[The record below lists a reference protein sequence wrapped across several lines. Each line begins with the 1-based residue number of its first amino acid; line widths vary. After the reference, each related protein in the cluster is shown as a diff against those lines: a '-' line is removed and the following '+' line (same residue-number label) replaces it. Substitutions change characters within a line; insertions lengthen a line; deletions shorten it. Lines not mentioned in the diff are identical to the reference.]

1 MLDSTLGTESTTE
14 IPVIKS
20 RSLKPLKKGPA
31 VVVGVIKA
39 EVLIDQC
46 HMSRRNTR
54 TKEGY
59 QREPSLARVNRL
71 KVDLRKH
78 RVDLPTAVLLS
89 MRDGSEASLRQTEK
103 GLFLNLNSKP
113 LYVVDGQHRIESLR
127 RLIEENPAEWSDF
140 LIPFVCILG
149 ASEREEM
156 EQFYVVNSTAKSVRT
171 DLAYDLLKQRA
182 ENDPAVIP
190 ALQERG
196 EKWKVDGQKI
206 VERLEA
212 ASTLWM
218 GRIRLPGEPKAS
230 TTINSSGMVNSLKQ
244 VLSSPYF
251 NAIPNDKQVK
261 ILEAYWQG
269 IGKVLP
275 DCFDEPTKYTIQKT
289 TGVITLH
296 TFLLSVIEHVRAAG
310 NSVIER
316 DSYRRMLYKPLTE
329 LQGDNREGSL
339 VQGAEFWLAGVHG
352 AAGSFSSNAGRRVL
366 LAKLCSLLPEIEVE

>member
-1 MLDSTLGTESTTE
+1 MLDSILGNESTNE

-20 RSLKPLKKGPA
+20 RSLKKGPM
-31 VVVGVIKA
+31 VVVGVIRA

-46 HMSRRNTR
+46 YTPRRNAR
-54 TKEGY
+54 TKKGY
-59 QREPSLARVNRL
+59 QREPSRARVSRL

-103 GLFLNLNSKP
+103 GLFLSLNSKR

-127 RLIEENPAEWSDF
+127 GLIDENPAEWSDF
-140 LIPFVCILG
+140 LIPFVCVLG
-149 ASEREEM
+149 ASEHEEM

-182 ENDPAVIP
+182 ENDPEVMP

-212 ASTLWM
+212 ESTLWM
-218 GRIRLPGEPKAS
+218 ARIRLPGEPKAS

-251 NAIPNDKQVK
+251 DALTTDTQVK
-261 ILEAYWQG
+261 ILEAYWLG
-269 IGKVLP
+269 IGEVLP
-275 DCFDEPTKYTIQKT
+275 DCFDKPTKYTIQKSM
-289 TGVITLH
+289 GVITLH

-310 NSVIER
+310 NSVIEK
-316 DSYRRMLYKPLTE
+316 DSYRKVLDKPLTE
-329 LQGDNREGSL
+329 LQGDNREGSP
-339 VQGAEFWLAGVHG
+339 VQGSDFWFAGVHG

-366 LAKLCSLLPEIEVE
+366 LSKLLNLLPPIEVE

>member
-1 MLDSTLGTESTTE
+1 MLASNLGTGSTEE

-20 RSLKPLKKGPA
+20 RSLTKGLS

-39 EVLIDQC
+39 EVLIDRYC
-46 HMSRRNTR
+46 VPRRNAR

-59 QREPSLARVNRL
+59 QREPSQARVSRL
-71 KVDLRKH
+71 KADLRRH

-89 MRDGSEASLRQTEK
+89 MRDGSEEALRQTEK
-103 GLFLNLNSKP
+103 GLFLSLNSKP

-127 RLIEENPAEWSDF
+127 GLIDENPDEWSDF
-140 LIPFVCILG
+140 LIPFVCVLG
-149 ASEREEM
+149 ASELEEM

-182 ENDPAVIP
+182 ENDPEVIP

-206 VERLEA
+206 VELLETE
-212 ASTLWM
+212 SIVWM
-218 GRIRLPGEPKAS
+218 SRVRLPGEPKAR
-230 TTINSSGMVNSLKQ
+230 TMINSSGMVNSLKQ
-244 VLSSPYF
+244 ILSSPYF
-251 NAIPNDKQVK
+251 DALTTNNQVK
-261 ILEAYWQG
+261 ILEAYWRG
-269 IGKVLP
+269 VGEVLP
-275 DCFDEPTKYTIQKT
+275 DCFDNPTKYTIQKT

-316 DSYRRMLYKPLTE
+316 DSYRRVLDRPLTE
-329 LQGDNREGSL
+329 LQGDNREGSP
-339 VQGAEFWLAGVHG
+339 VQGSDFWLAGVHG

-366 LAKLCSLLPEIEVE
+366 LAKLLNLLPPIEVE

>member
-1 MLDSTLGTESTTE
+1 MSTSAAANSRPTEV
-14 IPVIKS
+14 PVIKS
-20 RSLKPLKKGPA
+20 RPLKKGPT
-31 VVVGVIKA
+31 VVVGVINA
-39 EVLIDQC
+39 GVLIDQC
-46 HMSRRNTR
+46 HTPRRNTR

-59 QREPSLARVNRL
+59 QREPSLGRVNRL

-89 MRDGSEASLRQTEK
+89 MRDGSDASLRQTEK
-103 GLFLNLNSKP
+103 GFFLSLNNKR

-127 RLIEENPAEWSDF
+127 GLIDENPDEWSDF
-140 LIPFVCILG
+140 LIPFVCVLG

-182 ENDPAVIP
+182 ENDPDVIP

-206 VERLEA
+206 VERLGSE
-212 ASTLWM
+212 SVLWR
-218 GRIRLPGEPKAS
+218 GRIRFPGEP
-230 TTINSSGMVNSLKQ
+230 TTNTMINSSGMVNSLKQ
-244 VLSSPYF
+244 ILSSHYF
-251 NAIPNDKQVK
+251 NALTTENQIK

-269 IGKVLP
+269 VGKVLP
-275 DCFDEPTKYTIQKT
+275 DCFDQPTKYTIQKT

-296 TFLLSVIEHVRAAG
+296 TFLLTVIEHVRAAG

-316 DSYRRMLYKPLTE
+316 DSYRRMLDKPLTK
-329 LQGDNREGSL
+329 LQGDNREGDL
-339 VQGAEFWLAGVHG
+339 VQGVDFWLAGVHG

-366 LAKLCSLLPEIEVE
+366 LAKLCSLLPPIEVE

>member
-1 MLDSTLGTESTTE
+1 MLNSTLGTENIKE

-20 RSLKPLKKGPA
+20 RSLKKGPA

-39 EVLIDQC
+39 EVLIDRC
-46 HMSRRNTR
+46 HTALRNAR

-59 QREPSLARVNRL
+59 QREPSRARVSRL
-71 KVDLRKH
+71 KMDLRRH

-103 GLFLNLNSKP
+103 GLFLSLNSKR

-127 RLIEENPAEWSDF
+127 GLIDENPAEWSDF
-140 LIPFVCILG
+140 MIPFVCVLG
-149 ASEREEM
+149 AREREEM

-182 ENDPAVIP
+182 ENDPEVIP

-212 ASTLWM
+212 ESTLWM

-230 TTINSSGMVNSLKQ
+230 TTINNSGMVNSLKQ

-251 NAIPNDKQVK
+251 DALTADTQVK
-261 ILEAYWQG
+261 ILEAYWRG
-269 IGKVLP
+269 VSEVLP
-275 DCFDEPTKYTIQKT
+275 DCFATPIKYTIQKS
-289 TGVITLH
+289 TGVTTLH

-316 DSYRRMLYKPLTE
+316 DSYRRVLDKPLTE
-329 LQGDNREGSL
+329 LEGDNRDGSP
-339 VQGAEFWLAGVHG
+339 VQGSNFWFAGVHG

-366 LAKLCSLLPEIEVE
+366 LAKLRNLLPPIEVE

>member
-1 MLDSTLGTESTTE
+1 MLASSLENGSTEE
-14 IPVIKS
+14 IPVIKA
-20 RSLKPLKKGPA
+20 RPLRKGPP

-39 EVLIDQC
+39 EVLIDRYYTP
-46 HMSRRNTR
+46 RRNAR
-54 TKEGY
+54 TKKGY
-59 QREPSLARVNRL
+59 QREPSLARVSRL
-71 KVDLRKH
+71 KEDLRRR

-89 MRDGSEASLRQTEK
+89 MRDGSEVSLRQTEK
-103 GLFLNLNSKP
+103 GLFLSLDSKR

-127 RLIEENPAEWSDF
+127 ALIDENPTEWSDF
-140 LIPFVCILG
+140 LIPFVCVIG
-149 ASEREEM
+149 ASEFEEM

-182 ENDPAVIP
+182 ENDPDVIP

-206 VERLEA
+206 VERLELE
-212 ASTLWM
+212 SNLWR
-218 GRIRLPGEPKAS
+218 GRIRLPGEPKAR

-244 VLSSPYF
+244 ILSSPYF
-251 NAIPNDKQVK
+251 DALTGDNQVK
-261 ILEAYWQG
+261 ILEAYWLG
-269 IGKVLP
+269 VGKVLP

-316 DSYRRMLYKPLTE
+316 DSYMKVLDRPLTE
-329 LQGDNREGSL
+329 LQGDNREGSP
-339 VQGAEFWLAGVHG
+339 VQGSDFWLAGLHG

-366 LAKLCSLLPEIEVE
+366 LAKLQHRLPPIEVE

>member
-1 MLDSTLGTESTTE
+1 MSTSAAANSRPME

-20 RSLKPLKKGPA
+20 RPLKKGPT
-31 VVVGVIKA
+31 VVVGVIRA
-39 EVLIDQC
+39 GVLIDQC
-46 HMSRRNTR
+46 HTPRRNTR

-89 MRDGSEASLRQTEK
+89 MRDGNEMSLRQTEK
-103 GLFLNLNSKP
+103 GSLLSLNKKR

-127 RLIEENPAEWSDF
+127 GLIDENPDEWSDF
-140 LIPFVCILG
+140 LIPFVCVLG

-182 ENDPAVIP
+182 ENDPDVIP

-206 VERLEA
+206 VELLGSE
-212 ASTLWM
+212 SVLWM
-218 GRIRLPGEPKAS
+218 GRIRFPGEPI
-230 TTINSSGMVNSLKQ
+230 TNTMINSSGMVNSLKQ
-244 VLSSPYF
+244 VLSSHYF
-251 NAIPNDKQVK
+251 NALTTENQVK

-269 IGKVLP
+269 VGKVLP
-275 DCFDEPTKYTIQKT
+275 DCFDQPTKYTIQKT

-296 TFLLSVIEHVRAAG
+296 TFLLTVIEHVRAAG

-316 DSYRRMLYKPLTE
+316 DSYRRMLDKPLTK
-329 LQGDNREGSL
+329 LQGDNREGDL
-339 VQGAEFWLAGVHG
+339 VQGADFWLAGVHG

-366 LAKLCSLLPEIEVE
+366 LAKLCSLLPPIDVE